1 MCGRFAN
8 GLAYD
13 EFRRSVASALPP
25 DSFKGN
31 DDPDDYH
38 PSYNVAPGTRY
49 PIVRAEGTSLVIEA
63 MRWGIPLNKL
73 GSSGQGEP
81 AAGHRVIN
89 SRSDTL
95 MNTKSTWHKL
105 LATRRCVVFCQ
116 GFYEWQKVRIPGEK
130 DHFRRI
136 PHFVGMHDP
145 GKGRI
150 DANGHERRL
159 MPMAGLWTDIAG
171 EDEHMFTIVTTQS
184 NKQLDFLHDRM
195 PLILPDIEA
204 ILLWL
209 GFGKEEPNIEASARL
224 LRPYDGTLDC
234 YPVPPEVGK
243 VGVSRPNLI
252 LPVSNRKDGI
262 ASMFASVQAKNERA
276 SSDIKREPAEA
287 DEVPSLEERWK
298 GKSEHDEVLPAK
310 EEHRS
315 PTHTERLPATSTT
328 PKREGKAVH
337 SAVRLSPSPSPKR
350 RKTDSTRPPNTPS
363 LDSFWKTS

>member
-25 DSFKGN
+25 DSFK
-31 DDPDDYH
+31 DEDHPDDYS
-38 PSYNVAPGTRY
+38 PTYNVAPATRY
-49 PIVRAEGTSLVIEA
+49 PVVRAESTSLVIEA

-95 MNTKSTWHKL
+95 MNTKSAWYKL
-105 LATRRCVVFCQ
+105 LTTRRCVVFCQ
-116 GFYEWQKVRIPGEK
+116 GFYEWQKIRIPGER
-130 DHFRRI
+130 DLFRRI
-136 PHFVGMHDP
+136 PHFVGMQEP

-150 DANGHERRL
+150 DAHGRERRL
-159 MPMAGLWTDIAG
+159 MPMAGLWTDAAG

-195 PLILPDIEA
+195 PLILPDMNA
-204 ILLWL
+204 LLLWL
-209 GFGKEEPNIEASARL
+209 GLGKEEPDVEALVRL
-224 LRPYDGTLDC
+224 LRPYDGALDC

-243 VGVSRPNLI
+243 VGVSHANLI
-252 LPVSNRKDGI
+252 LPVSHRKDGI

-276 SSDIKREPAEA
+276 SSDIKRKAANDTVLP
-287 DEVPSLEERWK
+287 PEERWK
-298 GKSEHDEVLPAK
+298 GKSEHDEALPAEDAPNSPPHTIRSSSASTPTK
-310 EEHRS
+310 RGGMAAHRAGR
-315 PTHTERLPATSTT
+315 P
-328 PKREGKAVH
+328 
-337 SAVRLSPSPSPKR
+337 SPSPSPKR
-350 RKTDSTRPPNTPS
+350 RKTERTPPADTPS
-363 LDSFWKTS
+363 LDTFWKTS